1 MRASS
6 VSGGASL
13 DVAAQHL
20 AHAMTAPLAR
30 YVEDTQRMSARIA
43 QQLAPFP
50 EPQGNLARYLEDSQ
64 RFTQRIAQ
72 ELAAMRSLMD
82 SARRERRAM
91 STELAALALRT
102 RGLAREHKAL
112 AVEIGS
118 VLAAAASASGRDR
131 RALPAKVAK
140 ALRGDVEARRE
151 WQELAEDGDT
161 LALRVLDACARL
173 DSLASS
179 VTQHL
184 ARVAATVARLAPVEA
199 LPLVEGSP
207 PRYRLAGTID
217 TLAPPSTRPVRVRMI
232 DQRSPCNESR
242 RATATMTH

>member
-13 DVAAQHL
+13 DVAAQRF

-30 YVEDTQRMSARIA
+30 YVEDTQRMSDLA

-50 EPQGNLARYLEDSQ
+50 EPHGNLARYLEDSQ

-91 STELAALALRT
+91 STELAALDLRT

-151 WQELAEDGDT
+151 WQELAEDGDP
-161 LALRVLDACARL
+161 LAQRVL
-173 DSLASS
+173 
-179 VTQHL
+179 
-184 ARVAATVARLAPVEA
+184 AA
-199 LPLVEGSP
+199 
-207 PRYRLAGTID
+207 
-217 TLAPPSTRPVRVRMI
+217 
-232 DQRSPCNESR
+232 
-242 RATATMTH
+242 